1 MRKIIT
7 LTLVL
12 LATVAQ
18 AQIMMR
24 FGDKYGDKKY
34 AVADIDSIV
43 YCHVNVPSAVTLMDR
58 NGEYSIF
65 AEALRRTGLCDSIL
79 NHLRDKSYYM
89 DNPTDRDNNTLYYPK
104 VCRLGYTVFAEKDE
118 VLRAAG
124 INSFADL
131 TAKCSEWYG
140 NPTWFDYVKEKGVS
154 ISTGTDYENRWNVV
168 NMFVAY
174 HILKAKIAVDKLVYE
189 KTITNQYDWNVSF
202 GYEPQS
208 YYETMLPGTLLKV
221 WATDIDDTHL
231 NPDLWVNRYVKNNTL
246 TDQYGT
252 FGSDAMHPVIYSGA
266 KIDRGGSL
274 EALNSW
280 VHSIDKVLLYDQN
293 ARDSQHER
301 IRMTQNQLLPE
312 LASNNIYGAT
322 RSQISNLNQ
331 GGDGDR
337 VAFPQDYFG
346 NLRCYSNNTILR
358 YCTLGPWRACESS
371 QLQGWNIADYAIRLP
386 HIPTGKYELRII
398 YPPMM
403 RGGEH
408 DFYIGNSSDTLTMTK
423 LSTLDATLNPHESP
437 EAFGYV
443 NIPIESNRYPEE
455 EISNEE
461 KYGIEND
468 KVMRQHGY
476 MRAPA
481 SFSRGTYNVI
491 TSKLTVTPDDPF
503 AACKQMTVGTSC
515 RTESGYGTMML
526 RYIIGT
532 VDLKQGE
539 DYWLRIKIS
548 NKNSN
553 VADKYIGWYFNFIE
567 LVPTDVADND
577 TYMEDWY

>member
-18 AQIMMR
+18 AQIMMT
-24 FGDKYGDKKY
+24 FGNKSY
-34 AVADIDSIV
+34 AVADMDSIV

-131 TAKCSEWYG
+131 AAKCSEWYG

-189 KTITNQYDWNVSF
+189 KTDANQNIWNVCF

-221 WATDIDDTHL
+221 WAT
-231 NPDLWVNRYVKNNTL
+231 NPNSQGKKPSLWVNRYVKNNTL

-252 FGSDAMHPVIYSGA
+252 FGSDQMHPLIYSGA
-266 KIDRGGSL
+266 KIDRSASIEG
-274 EALNSW
+274 LNSF

-322 RSQISNLNQ
+322 GNQISNLNQ
-331 GGDGDR
+331 GGNGDR

-358 YCTLGPWRACESS
+358 YCTLGAWRACESS
-371 QLQGWNIADYAIRLP
+371 ELLGWNIADYAIRLP

-398 YPPMM
+398 YPPIM

-423 LSTLDATLNPHESP
+423 VSTLDAALNPYESP
-437 EAFGYV
+437 VGYV
-443 NIPIESNRYPEE
+443 DIPIDSPDE

-461 KYGIEND
+461 KYGIESD

-481 SFSRGTYNVI
+481 SFSRGTYNTI

-503 AACKQMTVGTSC
+503 AACKQMIGARSC
-515 RTESGYGTMML
+515 RTEPGYGTMML

-532 VDLKQGE
+532 VDLKQGG

-548 NKNSN
+548 NRNSYN
-553 VADKYIGWYFNFIE
+553 YIVADKDICWLFNFIE

>member
-1 MRKIIT
+1 MKKIIT
-7 LTLVL
+7 LTLVF

-18 AQIMMR
+18 AQIMMTL
-24 FGDKYGDKKY
+24 GDKRYD
-34 AVADIDSIV
+34 VSEIDSIV
-43 YCHVNVPSAVTLMDR
+43 FLYADEPSATTILAD
-58 NGEYSIF
+58 NGDYSIF

-79 NHLRDKSYYM
+79 DYQRDKEYTM
-89 DNPTDRDNNTLYYPK
+89 DTPMDRDNNKLYYPK
-104 VCRLGYTVFAEKDE
+104 TCQIGYTVFAEKDA

-131 TAKCSEWYG
+131 AAKCREWYA
-140 NPTWFDYVKEKGVS
+140 NPTWYDYVKEKGVS

-189 KTITNQYDWNVSF
+189 KTDANQNIWNVCF

-221 WATDIDDTHL
+221 WAT
-231 NPDLWVNRYVKNNTL
+231 NPNSQGKKPSLWVNRYVKNNTL

-252 FGSDAMHPVIYSGA
+252 FGSDAMHPLIYSGA

-280 VHSIDKVLLYDQN
+280 VHSIDNVLLYDQN

-301 IRMTQNQLLPE
+301 IRMTPNQLLPE

-322 RSQISNLNQ
+322 TSQISQLNQ
-331 GGDGDR
+331 GGDGNR
-337 VAFPQDYFG
+337 VAFPQDYFD
-346 NLRCYSNNTILR
+346 NLRCNSDRTILR
-358 YCTLGPWRACESS
+358 YCVLGAWRACESS
-371 QLQGWNIADYAIRLP
+371 QLQVWDLGDLSIRLP
-386 HIPTGKYELRII
+386 HVPSGKYELRII
-398 YPPMM
+398 YPPVTS
-403 RGGEH
+403 GGKY
-408 DFYIGNSSDTLTMTK
+408 DFYIGNSSDILTMNI
-423 LSTLDATLNPHESP
+423 LGTLDGRKNPYEDDS
-437 EAFGYV
+437 FGYV
-443 NIPIESNRYPEE
+443 DVDPSNGE
-455 EISNEE
+455 
-461 KYGIEND
+461 YGIESD
-468 KVMRQHGY
+468 KVMRQNGY

-481 SFSRGTYNVI
+481 SFSRATYNTI
-491 TSKLTVTPDDPF
+491 TNKLAVTEDDPY
-503 AACKQMTVGTSC
+503 AACKQMTGVTSC

-532 VDLKQGE
+532 VDMRQGE
-539 DYWLRIKIS
+539 DYWLRINITK
-548 NKNSN
+548 NKNSPTYDLEN
-553 VADKYIGWYFNFIE
+553 TINMGWSFNFVE